1 VGVIKILEE
10 QFREGEMATDWEVIL
25 DAVAAGES
33 REQIAVNWGSPAL
46 P

>member
-1 VGVIKILEE
+1 
-10 QFREGEMATDWEVIL
+10 MATDGEVIL

-33 REQIAVNWGSPAL
+33 HEQLRMNWGPLAL